1 MCACNLFIHL
11 FHFISSFDLELPVDC
26 DDEYWDHPDPK
37 QRFKQP
43 ENKPSLISAFILFI
57 KLNQILSYCLRTIVK
72 SILIVISRQLTEHY
86 IIVFL
91 QYAINKSKILFGYVG
106 HNWEQHI
113 VAELDSALNKWVDS
127 VPDHRKCTFG
137 EIVVH
142 ILRFFFFFFQCDGI
156 PLEKM
161 KTSSTNRRLVT
172 HFIIIFKFLSTGHS
186 FRLPTNHHLF
196 LSLLW
201 LFAQTLRDRV
211 AMLLR
216 FRDEEFVSLHYIPMS
231 VDGATVQ
238 LDELLLKSI

>member
-1 MCACNLFIHL
+1 MSTSSGFVCACNLFIHL

-86 IIVFL
+86 TIIIL

-137 EIVVH
+137 EIIVH
-142 ILRFFFFFFQCDGI
+142 ILRFFFFPVRWDPTREDENFFNQSASCYALYYHIQILIHRPFI
-156 PLEKM
+156 PSPNKPSPL
-161 KTSSTNRRLVT
+161 SFPSLAICTNAARSCSHVAEVQRRRIRFPPL
-172 HFIIIFKFLSTGHS
+172 HS
-186 FRLPTNHHLF
+186 N
-196 LSLLW
+196 
-201 LFAQTLRDRV
+201 
-211 AMLLR
+211 
-216 FRDEEFVSLHYIPMS
+216 VS
-231 VDGATVQ
+231 
-238 LDELLLKSI
+238 